1 MEEIRDQIHEFHDF
15 SAKLTQPSVLPRV
28 VQYAQWQ
35 RALRASAELGQPPPT
50 PPDAAPISI
59 NLDLTT
65 ACNYRCDH
73 CIDWNILNSGVK
85 HHEEELRSSLREM
98 AGRGMRS
105 VILIGGGEPTV
116 YPRFAEM
123 VRYLKQDLRQQVAVV
138 SNGGRND
145 RIFEAAEFLGP
156 GDWVRLSLDAGTDE
170 TFQKMHKP
178 RQPVT
183 LDEICEWVPKIKD
196 KNPAFQI
203 GFSFIVTWKGAQRD
217 DAKIVEN
224 IDELVLAAERAKRYR
239 FDYISVKPFLLRAED
254 TGSEVMDPQKAQEAL
269 WLVIAK
275 ICRAVKEA
283 KRLETDTF
291 KVVESTNLRMLE
303 NEAWQRYTRQPRHC
317 HMQFFRQVL
326 TPHGVFNCPVYRSVP
341 KAKIADR
348 NGYRDAPSCH
358 ETQQKLGDAILRF
371 DAAHEC
377 REVTCLYNATNWW
390 LQDLIDH
397 PEKLAELQATAE
409 RGDYYL

>member
-1 MEEIRDQIHEFHDF
+1 MEQIHEFHNF
-15 SAKLTQPSVLPRV
+15 QSKLTQASVLPAVIDYVKWQQAIRA
-28 VQYAQWQ
+28 AQ
-35 RALRASAELGQPPPT
+35 AAEQPAPR

-73 CIDWNILNSGVK
+73 CIDWDILNSGVK
-85 HHEEELRSSLREM
+85 HNEDELRASLREM
-98 AGRGMRS
+98 AARGMRS

-116 YPRFAEM
+116 YPRFVEA
-123 VRYLKQDLRQQVAVV
+123 VRYLKQELHQQVAVV
-138 SNGGRND
+138 SNGSRND
-145 RIFEAAEFLGP
+145 RILEAAEYLGP
-156 GDWVRLSLDAGTDE
+156 GDWVRLSLDSGTDG

-183 LDEICEWVPKIKD
+183 LDQICEWVPKIKD
-196 KNPAFQI
+196 KNPTFQM

-224 IDELVLAAERAKRYR
+224 IDELVMAAERARRYR
-239 FDYISVKPFLLRAED
+239 FDYISIKPFLVRAEEN
-254 TGSEVMDPQKAQEAL
+254 GSEVMDPKRAQEQL
-269 WLVIAK
+269 DVIVGK
-275 ICRAVKEA
+275 VRRAVAEA
-283 KRLETDTF
+283 KQLETDTF
-291 KVVESTNLRMLE
+291 KVVESTNLRLLE
-303 NEAWQRYTRQPRHC
+303 DQTWDGFTRQPHQC

-341 KAKIADR
+341 RAKITERD
-348 NGYRDAPSCH
+348 GYKDAAACG
-358 ETQQKLGDAILRF
+358 ETVRQTGELIQRF

-377 REVTCLYNATNWW
+377 REVTCLYNSTNWW

-397 PEKLAELQATAE
+397 PEKLVTLQPSAD